1 MSKLVYFTNNL
12 KIEVLP
18 NNTVRLTNMRENGK
32 IYLLVNIPRI
42 HYLLRNGGKQWRI
55 STGDGGYEKISFN
68 VQRKHI
74 SNAGGG
80 INTYIAPH
88 DYDLLMND
96 LLLSY
101 IPIPLIS
108 LSPSERQELVLED

>member
-1 MSKLVYFTNNL
+1 MLL
-12 KIEVLP
+12 
-18 NNTVRLTNMRENGK
+18 NNTVRLTNMREDGK

-55 STGDGGYEKISFN
+55 STEDGGYEKISFN
-68 VQRKHI
+68 VRRKHI

-101 IPIPLIS
+101 MPRPLIP
-108 LSPSERQELVLED
+108 LSPSDLRESILEG